1 MKRLKFATVEAL
13 VQHLREEQVN
23 LVVEYR
29 DESGKQR
36 QFTLT
41 PDRVEEVGEL
51 LAQTQAMAY
60 YRKDK
65 IFYEIVAEW
74 LK

>member
-1 MKRLKFATVEAL
+1 MKRLNFATVDAL
-13 VQHLREEQVN
+13 IQHLREEQVT

-29 DESGKQR
+29 DEAGKQR
-36 QFTLT
+36 QVTLT
-41 PDRVEEVGEL
+41 EDRVEEVGEW
-51 LAQTQAMAY
+51 LAQAKAMAY
-60 YRKDK
+60 YRKDG

>member
-13 VQHLREEQVN
+13 ILHLREEQVN

-29 DESGKQR
+29 DEAGKQR
-36 QFTLT
+36 QVTLT
-41 PDRVEEVGEL
+41 QDRVEEVGEL
-51 LAQTQAMAY
+51 LTQSQAMAY
-60 YRKDK
+60 YRKDG